1 MKTVIRITVE
11 HYNAETHEVIES
23 EVIRDDGVFKPEH
36 LKELG
41 YLHSEQMDLFRT
53 YALMTPANFGSR

>member
-41 YLHSEQMDLFRT
+41 YLHSEQMDLLQFI
-53 YALMTPANFGSR
+53 